1 MWASV
6 AAQLAPAL
14 SQLLGVCLPLIL
26 YAIYRSI
33 ACSRGLWECRAK
45 SPRQTFEDLCVL
57 LLFSV
62 LLHLADGLE
71 PCEELPGALV
81 AAASSSGS
89 GEEGGGA
96 PALARGKL
104 ALPRTAPARAPA
116 LAGGGALGVWALR
129 ARAHARALLLAVG
142 LLAAFIAALTM
153 GALGGK
159 LPLSLD
165 SSNMWR
171 PPAVLVVA
179 PALALVAVC
188 VLLGGLASYR
198 AGREAFAAW
207 LAIAAA
213 AAAYHAS
220 AFLLAQGPQ
229 PPRSA
234 APCDRLVFHPH
245 HYALALFCC
254 LLLRKHGLNART
266 GLCGGLAGVL
276 CYTTKCAL
284 IGVLVQGMAQYGPDS
299 IRRASTCAVN

>member
-1 MWASV
+1 MWAT
-6 AAQLAPAL
+6 ATAHLAPAFF
-14 SQLLGVCLPLIL
+14 QLLGVSLPLVL

-33 ACSRGLWECRAK
+33 ACSRNLWECRAK
-45 SPRQTFEDLCVL
+45 SPRQTFEDLSVL

-62 LLHLADGLE
+62 LLYLADGLE
-71 PCEELPGALV
+71 PCEELPAGELA

-89 GEEGGGA
+89 GEEEGGA
-96 PALARGKL
+96 PARKL
-104 ALPRTAPARAPA
+104 SLPRTAPAPA
-116 LAGGGALGVWALR
+116 RGGALGAWALR

-165 SSNMWR
+165 SSYMWR

-198 AGREAFAAW
+198 AGREAFTAW

-220 AFLLAQGPQ
+220 AFVLSQGPQ

-266 GLCGGLAGVL
+266 GLWGGLVGVL

-284 IGVLVQGMAQYGPDS
+284 IGVFVQGLAQYGPDS
-299 IRRASTCAVN
+299 ILRASTCAVN